1 MVFRRHLCICFVVA
15 ICGGLKLVESY
26 SASIQGPSSSE
37 ERSPTSPSPQS
48 PSIALNLLPWA
59 RTKVDSLTLVGV
71 TQKLMR
77 STERQFLRDAG
88 SEFQCTSADGPF
100 CFVRL
105 QEEAGKEQA
114 TDDERNGV
122 PRHAAPGDKA
132 ELVTELTAE
141 LTLASDSPL
150 GAKMVEVVGRAH
162 FLELLAK
169 GSSLVHF
176 YSVPTLLAPLPS
188 PPSPL
193 SLAAGPP

>member
-88 SEFQCTSADGPF
+88 SEFQCTSADAWGQKL
-100 CFVRL
+100 R
-105 QEEAGKEQA
+105 GS
-114 TDDERNGV
+114 TGRV
-122 PRHAAPGDKA
+122 P
-132 ELVTELTAE
+132 LVA
-141 LTLASDSPL
+141 ASD
-150 GAKMVEVVGRAH
+150 
-162 FLELLAK
+162 
-169 GSSLVHF
+169 
-176 YSVPTLLAPLPS
+176 PTTV
-188 PPSPL
+188 
-193 SLAAGPP
+193 AAYVALNSRCP